1 MDWGTVVVGVLSL
14 IGTIIGS
21 YSGMKLMSY
30 RIEQLERKVDKYA
43 AITEKIPI
51 IEEQIKVINHRL
63 DDLEHKVG

>member
-51 IEEQIKVINHRL
+51 IEEQIKTITHRL
-63 DDLEHKVG
+63 DDLERKVN